1 MYRVK
6 WHSNIA
12 PRFTMQTLVVALR
25 CAHDRLARVTVKP
38 VQELLI
44 AKSGL

>member
-12 PRFTMQTLVVALR
+12 PRFKLQTLVVALR
-25 CAHDRLARVTVKP
+25 CAHLARVMVKP